1 MCLDDGGTDRKAD
14 AHAVLAAVGCGIGGQ
29 HTGEQGTQALL
40 RNAAA
45 VVRYLKHRPAAQ
57 REHPQGQLGHPLGVD
72 GGIFQKVR
80 QHLRD
85 QHRVHGDHDEAVGQ
99 VGGNG
104 HLGVALLEPHQHGVD
119 QLVQHGGGLLHGHL
133 PAVKAG
139 DGQQVLHHP
148 VQPLGIGT
156 GFAKKF

>member
-1 MCLDDGGTDRKAD
+1 MRKEEFYVLNSLYNGSIGRAGCTYDVEETKALNDTEADGGALAHLALGLDLAAVCLDDGGTDRKPD
-14 AHAVLAAVGCGIGGQ
+14 AHAVLAAVGRGIGGQ
-29 HTGEQGTQALL
+29 HTGEQGAQALL

-85 QHRVHGDHDEAVGQ
+85 QH
-99 VGGNG
+99 
-104 HLGVALLEPHQHGVD
+104 
-119 QLVQHGGGLLHGHL
+119 
-133 PAVKAG
+133 
-139 DGQQVLHHP
+139 
-148 VQPLGIGT
+148 
-156 GFAKKF
+156 

>member
-29 HTGEQGTQALL
+29 HTGEQGAQALL

-45 VVRYLKHRPAAQ
+45 LSDTSNTARLPSVNTRS
-57 REHPQGQLGHPLGVD
+57 QLGHPLGVD

-85 QHRVHGDHDEAVGQ
+85 QH
-99 VGGNG
+99 
-104 HLGVALLEPHQHGVD
+104 
-119 QLVQHGGGLLHGHL
+119 
-133 PAVKAG
+133 
-139 DGQQVLHHP
+139 
-148 VQPLGIGT
+148 
-156 GFAKKF
+156 